1 MNKVNHFLSFS
12 GIIVLMACLFTTNA
26 QQTSVY
32 DNFDASSVKSNEKYT
47 WNYNPIEFDQSI
59 LSACITEVMNL
70 ARKTYNYADALV
82 ENDALTRKQI
92 ITKN

>member
-47 WNYNPIEFDQSI
+47 WNYKTTTKSPFATHI
-59 LSACITEVMNL
+59 LH
-70 ARKTYNYADALV
+70 Y
-82 ENDALTRKQI
+82 LTI
-92 ITKN
+92 